1 MNRFV
6 FVILSVIG
14 LFSSFGNTVW
24 AGPLPAENAG
34 VVVSD
39 PFVGPSHGWSQSFAD
54 EAAMAREDSS
64 QYFDLRR
71 LTGLELVR
79 NCAPVGRVCCSTVK
93 TCKGAGASRT
103 CQSNTFCNQGN
114 SSEIDFTL
122 TSDF

>member
-39 PFVGPSHGWSQSFAD
+39 PFVGPSHGWSQSLAD
-54 EAAMAREDSS
+54 ETVVGGEGSS
-64 QYFDLRR
+64 VYFDLTR
-71 LTGLELVR
+71 LAGIELVSS
-79 NCAPVGRVCCSTVK
+79 CGPVDKPCCRTVRV
-93 TCKGAGASRT
+93 CKGAGASRT
-103 CQSNTFCNQGN
+103 C
-114 SSEIDFTL
+114 SSKTYC
-122 TSDF
+122 